1 MCVIE
6 SWYDVLTTVS
16 FGFLTGHLIKLVYR
30 MSEGSGDQQM
40 EHLLKRT
47 KNSDED
53 SAEGL
58 QATKRRRA
66 GEEHTEDDKKYPK
79 KKVVLLMAYSGKG
92 YYGMQVHSAAGPLTP
107 HPRRFFIAEFEPL
120 CFREI
125 QEPLSSGPLKTIWW
139 LR

>member
-1 MCVIE
+1 M
-6 SWYDVLTTVS
+6 TTVS
-16 FGFLTGHLIKLVYR
+16 IGFLTGGLLKLVYR
-30 MSEGSGDQQM
+30 MSEGSRDQQM
-40 EHLLKRT
+40 EQLLKRT

-79 KKVVLLMAYSGKG
+79 KKVVLLMAYCGKG
-92 YYGMQVHSAAGPLTP
+92 YYGMQVHSAEGPLTP
-107 HPRRFFIAEFEPL
+107 HARCFFIAESEAL

-125 QEPLSSGPLKTIWW
+125 LEPLSSGPLKTIWW
-139 LR
+139 LH